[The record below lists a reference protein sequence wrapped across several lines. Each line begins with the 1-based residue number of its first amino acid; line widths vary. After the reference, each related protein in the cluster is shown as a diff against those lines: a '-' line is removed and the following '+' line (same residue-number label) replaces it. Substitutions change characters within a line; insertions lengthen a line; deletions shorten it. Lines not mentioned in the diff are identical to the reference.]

1 MNFLIIGLGSMGKRR
16 ARNLIALKQSKI
28 IGYDI
33 NPKRRREFEKK
44 YNLPTLSSLRN
55 INLSNY
61 TALII
66 STHPSFH
73 FKYIKTAIENKTN
86 CFIEASIVNDDL
98 IKREIKKI
106 KDNSL
111 VYAPSCTMRYF
122 HMPSTV
128 KKIVKSGRLGKILY
142 VNYHT
147 GQYLPDWHPWENIKD
162 FYVSKKSTGGCRE
175 IVPFELN
182 WIIDIFGYPKKVLNS
197 YKNKI
202 SKIDANIDD
211 IYNFSLQHKKNLLSQ
226 ITIEVLSRPKATR
239 NLTIVAEKG
248 KIIFN
253 QEDNI
258 FRVQTIKKNIDLNIK
273 KQKTEKNYTYPELPY
288 VKEMNDFIK
297 AIKSKN
303 KKPFP
308 TNFKS
313 DLKLL
318 KLLKEIEKKTK
329 TSMS

>member
-16 ARNLIALKQSKI
+16 TRNLISLKQSKI

-33 NPKRRREFEKK
+33 NPKRRQEFEKK

-55 INLSNY
+55 INFTNY

-73 FKYIKTAIENKTN
+73 LKYIKAAIKNKIN

-98 IKREIKKI
+98 IIHEIKKI

-128 KKIVKSGRLGKILY
+128 KKIVKSNSLGKILY

-182 WIIDIFGYPKKVLNS
+182 WIIDIFGYPKKVINS

-211 IYNFSLQHKKNLLSQ
+211 IYNFSLLHQKNLLSQ

-239 NLTIVAEKG
+239 NLTVVGEKG

-253 QEDNI
+253 QDENI
-258 FRVQTIKKNIDLNIK
+258 FKAHMVKKNIDFSIK
-273 KQKTEKNYTYPELPY
+273 KLKTEKNYTYPEQPY
-288 VKEMNDFIK
+288 VNEMNDFIN

-308 TNFKS
+308 TNFKD

-318 KLLKEIEKKTK
+318 KLLKKIEQKTK
-329 TSMS
+329 TSVS

>member
-16 ARNLIALKQSKI
+16 ARNLIALKQTKI
-28 IGYDI
+28 LGYDT
-33 NPKRRREFEKK
+33 NPKRRLEFEKK
-44 YNLPTLSSLRN
+44 YNLPTLSSLRDTKLEN
-55 INLSNY
+55 F
-61 TALII
+61 TAMIV

-73 FKYIKTAIENKTN
+73 FKYIAAAIKNRIN
-86 CFIEASIVNDDL
+86 CFIEASIVNDNL
-98 IKREIKKI
+98 IKKEMKKI
-106 KDNSL
+106 KNNSL

-128 KKIVKSGRLGKILY
+128 KKIVKSNKLGKILY

-147 GQYLPDWHPWENIKD
+147 GQYLPDWHPWENIND
-162 FYVSKKSTGGCRE
+162 FYVSKRSTGGCRE

-182 WIIDIFGYPKKVLNS
+182 WIIDIFGYPVKVINS

-211 IYNFSLQHKKNLLSQ
+211 IYNFSLKHKKNLVSQ
-226 ITIEVLSRPKATR
+226 ITIEVLSRPKPTR
-239 NLTIVAEKG
+239 NLTVVGEKG

-253 QEDNI
+253 QEENI
-258 FRVQTIKKNIDLNIK
+258 FKLETINKISDLKIK
-273 KQKTEKNYTYPELPY
+273 KQKSEKNYKYPERPY
-288 VKEMNDFIK
+288 INEMSDFIT
-297 AIKSKN
+297 AIKTKN

-308 TNFKS
+308 SNFKS

-318 KLLKEIEKKTK
+318 KLLKKIEKK
-329 TSMS
+329 SMHS